1 MSQGGNAAFVVV
13 QAPLEI
19 PGDVVSLRSPSS
31 SSSSSVQ
38 RWKPPPVINK
48 ACLHGCSTAAV
59 ALVFGLMQSR
69 GRKQR
74 RVTSTCATTTSTT
87 TASSKARTSL
97 TRSTRES
104 THYDLVSEVTLV
116 NVWPHP
122 SVEDLEIAKVGDPDF
137 VGAMLQLVVEA
148 GRWKPGDKGM
158 LLKVGSEIPRKVASF
173 SGSFKELFGLALAS
187 KGGALEG
194 PVILAGAAS
203 QGLLLPFPEQE
214 ESNRT
219 SFIDQLR
226 HIVKPIEWLQ
236 ARIVFEIAFRGD
248 GFRGS
253 CGSEQSVEFALR
265 SALLQVGVVPAYQK
279 PAFLRLSRTDAGV
292 HARSFRISA
301 PLIRLKA
308 ADIQQDGSC
317 PGLTNV
323 LNRRLPPTL
332 RILQVTRVAFNADL
346 AGACTAREYRYYLPR
361 SLFFT
366 AAGEVDFG
374 FEERF
379 AARLKSCEG
388 QRCFFNFTRPE
399 VYAALEERMKMMSD
413 TDRWFQDFK
422 GFKRSRREKGFPI
435 NTRVAEQAS
444 LKTIPE
450 VAVNM
455 TTRKLCSCELLP
467 AVSIAR
473 SESFGANN
481 TSEEFLCVRL
491 VGEGFLSSMVRM
503 LVGVCCAAARDVLP
517 MEEFEAALQAEEV
530 VDVAEFLA
538 PAQGL
543 ILHDQHLDQ
552 EKLPWFPVDRCAGA
566 ADAFQS
572 DHIFPMLQQAWQ
584 KSPSMGTWFRPSSRL
599 IEQDGVEDW
608 DD

>member
-1 MSQGGNAAFVVV
+1 MSQGGNAAFLVVK
-13 QAPLEI
+13 APWGS
-19 PGDVVSLRSPSS
+19 PGDVLSLRSPSS
-31 SSSSSVQ
+31 SSRSSIQ
-38 RWKPPPVINK
+38 RWKPTPLLNK
-48 ACLHGCSTAAV
+48 ENLYGCSSAAV
-59 ALVFGLMQSR
+59 ALILGLLHSR
-69 GRKQR
+69 GRKQK
-74 RVTSTCATTTSTT
+74 RVTTFASTSSATR
-87 TASSKARTSL
+87 ASSKAKTSQ
-97 TRSTRES
+97 TRATREP
-104 THYDLVSEVTLV
+104 TNYDLVSEVTLV
-116 NVWPHP
+116 SVWPHP

-148 GRWKPGDKGM
+148 GRWKPGDKGL

-187 KGGALEG
+187 KSGALEG

-203 QGLLLPFPEQE
+203 QGMLIPFPEQE
-214 ESNRT
+214 EPSRMG
-219 SFIDQLR
+219 FIDQLQHTVR
-226 HIVKPIEWLQ
+226 PIEWLQ

-253 CGSEQSVEFALR
+253 CGSEQSVEWALR
-265 SALLQVGVVPAYQK
+265 SALLQVGVVPPYQK

-366 AAGEVDFG
+366 AAGEVDFA

-379 AARLKSCEG
+379 AARLKSCTGE
-388 QRCFFNFTRPE
+388 RCFFNFTRPE
-399 VYAALEERMKMMSD
+399 VYAALEEQMKMMSD

-422 GFKRSRREKGFPI
+422 GFKRSRREKGFPVD
-435 NTRVAEQAS
+435 TRVAEQTS

-450 VAVNM
+450 VAVDM
-455 TTRKLCSCELLP
+455 TTRKLCSCELLS
-467 AVSIAR
+467 AVPIGR
-473 SESFGANN
+473 SDSLGANT

-503 LVGVCCAAARDVLP
+503 LVGVCCAAARGVLP
-517 MEEFEAALQAEEV
+517 MEEFEASLEAKEV

-543 ILHDQHLDQ
+543 VLHDQHLDQ
-552 EKLPWFPVDRCAGA
+552 EKLPWFAVDRSASA

-599 IEQDGVEDW
+599 SEQDGFEDW